1 MVISSRFPI
10 GVETIYKPF
19 FKLLFFESVCRFII
33 LIDYNI
39 NIKMKKFTQFI
50 VFILIGLMLGIFK
63 SLADEKIKIGLIVP
77 LSGKYKEVGNSIIKS
92 TRLAINKIDDRRI
105 EIIPRDTQS
114 DPKTTLR
121 ISKELYEQGV
131 KIIIGPVFNKNLI
144 YLDELNEVTFLSLS
158 NININNPKNVISGG
172 INATSQI
179 NAIKKFQEFA
189 KLERSILLIPNSE
202 YKNEIED
209 AVKKTKIKLKDKFI
223 YDSDPTILTSQI
235 EKLTRY
241 PQRKQNLKDEIKRL
255 KSSDVANKE
264 KKIFNLEKKDTLGG
278 INFDSVIIAD
288 FDESLKSVITSLLYT
303 DVSSNRVNY
312 ITLNQWFD
320 KSILKE
326 ENLQP
331 IYFPSINKENYD
343 NFVSEYFDIYNEYP
357 NQISFLSFD
366 LVGLVYF
373 LIYKNDFVINN
384 KIFFKKNKFKGKIG
398 IFEINKNKISHILN
412 FYVAENNSFKKIF

>member
-1 MVISSRFPI
+1 
-10 GVETIYKPF
+10 
-19 FKLLFFESVCRFII
+19 
-33 LIDYNI
+33 
-39 NIKMKKFTQFI
+39 MKKFIQFI
-50 VFILIGLMLGIFK
+50 IFTFIGLILNIFH
-63 SLADEKIKIGLIVP
+63 SLADEKIKIGLVVP
-77 LSGKYKEVGNSIIKS
+77 LSGEYKEVGNSILKS
-92 TRLAINKIDDRRI
+92 ARLAINKIDDLRM
-105 EIIPRDTQS
+105 EIVPRDTKS
-114 DPKTTLR
+114 NPETTLR
-121 ISKELYEQGV
+121 VSKELYEQGI

-144 YLDELNEVTFLSLS
+144 YLDELNKVTFLSLS
-158 NININNPKNVISGG
+158 NTNINNPKNVISGG
-172 INATSQI
+172 INAISQI

-189 KLERSILLIPNSE
+189 KLERSILLVPNSE
-202 YKNEIED
+202 FKNEIED

-241 PQRKQNLKDEIKRL
+241 PERKQNLKDEIIRL
-255 KSSDVANKE
+255 KNSNESNIK
-264 KKIFNLEKKDTLGG
+264 KKISNLEKKDTLGG

-288 FDESLKSVITSLLYT
+288 FDESLKSVTTSLLYT
-303 DVSSNRVNY
+303 DVSSNRVIY

-343 NFVSEYFDIYNEYP
+343 NFVSEYFSIYNEYP

-373 LIYKNDFVINN
+373 LIYKNDFIINN
-384 KIFFKKNKFKGKIG
+384 KIFYKKNKFKGKIG
-398 IFEINKNKISHILN
+398 IFEINKNKINHILN
-412 FYVAENNSFKKIF
+412 FYVAEDNNFKKIF